1 MRATQILYIFLFIG
15 IVVFIIKSTDL
26 LDRIDGFQNLQ
37 SEPVIANGL
46 IETKLE
52 TKAQPNPSV
61 PGTLPFAPYG
71 QTAAVGSYQYQDP
84 SQLPAEL
91 KQLKQLYGDIQS
103 FMVFEGTS
111 VANSSDPTVSLPL
124 TQLRADSRRLQQEV
138 AVLNANPGIQ
148 ATLTQQEIADIQ
160 GALTFL
166 QRKVRLFQTAGVV
179 NDTVEGFTN
188 ASSGVS
194 PSGVPTAPK
203 IPASKTELQLLQS
216 KIYAAILTLS
226 ASGTTDPVT
235 QSRIKSLQAMYSET
249 TDIINKLDKG
259 TMKAGEVPY
268 YSQDIK
274 VIIPKLAD
282 PKSTL
287 MDLSAQGS
295 GEKLNMVEEQLAT
308 FVGKENAKSVFN
320 DIRKNGM
327 FRVNVGVDLGYNT
340 KAEDDKKGEPM
351 VLNKKYEMDPYGVLS
366 LDRSNNNP
374 AMSDIQPSTTAT
386 MDGPYD
392 NTMSGMDDRA
402 EAISKKKSPSRLDW
416 EKRAKDICTQ
426 VKLRGLDPL
435 DFGCIPEGSKMSP
448 AYSWRGHAKM
458 VCGRLGATMDPGLPS
473 TCGCPPS
480 NWKGWTLADCL
491 PGPPM
496 VGTSASAKNCSV

>member
-1 MRATQILYIFLFIG
+1 MRASQILYIFLFIG
-15 IVVFIIKSTDL
+15 IIAFIIKSTDL
-26 LDRIDGFQNLQ
+26 LERIDGFQDVK
-37 SEPVIANGL
+37 SEPVIPKGL

-52 TKAQPNPSV
+52 TKAQPNPSI
-61 PGTLPFAPYG
+61 PGTLPFAPYA
-71 QTAAVGSYQYQDP
+71 QTASVGSYQYQDP

-91 KQLKQLYGDIQS
+91 KQMKQLYEDIRA

-111 VANSSDPTVSLPL
+111 VEGSSDPTVSLPL
-124 TQLRADSRRLQQEV
+124 TQLRADSRKLQQEI
-138 AVLNANPGIQ
+138 AVLNGNPGIQ
-148 ATLTQQEIADIQ
+148 ASLTQQQLADIQ

-179 NDTVEGFTN
+179 NNEVEGFTGTTTN
-188 ASSGVS
+188 
-194 PSGVPTAPK
+194 TAPK
-203 IPASKTELQLLQS
+203 IPASKTELQLLQN
-216 KIYAAILTLS
+216 KVYAAILTLS
-226 ASGTTDPVT
+226 ASGTTDPVV
-235 QSRIKSLQAMYSET
+235 QARIKNLQAMYSET
-249 TDIINKLDKG
+249 TSIITKIEKG
-259 TMKAGEVPY
+259 TMKADEVPY
-268 YSQDIK
+268 YSQDIR

-295 GEKLNMVEEQLAT
+295 GEKLSMVEKELGKL
-308 FVGKENAKSVFN
+308 VGDENAKSVFK

-340 KAEDDKKGEPM
+340 KVDDTKAKPM
-351 VLNKKYEMDPYGVLS
+351 VLTKKFQMDPHGTFS

-374 AMSDIQPSTTAT
+374 AMNSIGPSNSINV
-386 MDGPYD
+386 DGPYD

-402 EAISKKKSPSRLDW
+402 EAIQKRKSPSRLDW

-491 PGPPM
+491 PGPPV
-496 VGTSASAKNCSV
+496 VGQSASAKNCSM